1 MSETIPPDDSR
12 PSRADADDVAEAAV
26 GVDTRIFITIWD
38 TLIHTPR
45 VLQAAFDG
53 DRERYIPILRLF
65 LILFGLQFAIVAF
78 IGLPQAMTL
87 DQFAEP
93 DNADTMTAWL
103 AGLDYDAV
111 NQTLERTANL
121 SNTALV
127 FLGSLPYL
135 LLLKL
140 YRPKRSFFGH
150 LLGYLLVTNASYLVM
165 LPLLLPGAFG
175 EFWLWYIVSMVIGI
189 LVYFIAFGRILYA
202 HYTSN
207 GWLVALQ
214 LLGMVM
220 LLPVTLILVAV
231 SQFALAELA
240 VQIFHDRSFLQ
251 LFALTAEAR
260 NS

>member
-87 DQFAEP
+87 DQFTEP